1 MLGFKNIWIK
11 ISHWSNFF
19 CGGIFSRG
27 VQQIIGAKTNL
38 GVSISGP
45 NNVRATS
52 GAT

>member
-1 MLGFKNIWIK
+1 MLGYKKIWIK
-11 ISHWSNFF
+11 ILHWSNF